1 MVHSQYLRIYL
12 LVLTQRNMRRSLK
25 GAMHS
30 KTMWFSLA
38 MVVLGSVY
46 DNFSYLQNVI
56 DPKYYGSIFIGIG
69 VICAVLRFYT
79 TLPLDKK

>member
-1 MVHSQYLRIYL
+1 MKA
-12 LVLTQRNMRRSLK
+12 TAK

-38 MVVLGSVY
+38 MVILGVIY
-46 DNFSYLQNVI
+46 DNFSYLQDVI

-69 VICAVLRFYT
+69 IICAVLRFYT
-79 TLPLDKK
+79 TLPLDEK

>member
-1 MVHSQYLRIYL
+1 MQ
-12 LVLTQRNMRRSLK
+12 RSLK

-38 MVVLGSVY
+38 MVVIGSIY
-46 DNFSYLQNVI
+46 DNFSYLQDVI
-56 DPKYYGSIFIGIG
+56 NPKYYGSIFIAIG

>member
-1 MVHSQYLRIYL
+1 MKPAI
-12 LVLTQRNMRRSLK
+12 K

-38 MVVLGSVY
+38 MVILGVVY
-46 DNFSYLQNVI
+46 DNFSYLQDVI
-56 DPKYYGSIFIGIG
+56 NPKYYGSIFILIG

>member
-1 MVHSQYLRIYL
+1 
-12 LVLTQRNMRRSLK
+12 MRRTAR

-38 MVVLGSVY
+38 LMIVGAVY
-46 DNFSYLQNVI
+46 ENFSYVQNII
-56 DPKYYGSIFIGIG
+56 DPKYYGIILITIGIT
-69 VICAVLRFYT
+69 CAVLRFVT

>member
-1 MVHSQYLRIYL
+1 M
-12 LVLTQRNMRRSLK
+12 

-38 MVVLGSVY
+38 MVVLGAVY
-46 DNFSYLQNVI
+46 DNFSYLQDIIN
-56 DPKYYGSIFIGIG
+56 PKYYGSILIAIG

-79 TLPLDKK
+79 TLPLDEK

>member
-1 MVHSQYLRIYL
+1 
-12 LVLTQRNMRRSLK
+12 
-25 GAMHS
+25 
-30 KTMWFSLA
+30 MWFSLV
-38 MVVLGSVY
+38 MVILGSIY

-69 VICAVLRFYT
+69 VVCAVLRFYT

>member
-1 MVHSQYLRIYL
+1 MK
-12 LVLTQRNMRRSLK
+12 RSLQ

-38 MVVLGSVY
+38 MVILGSVY

>member
-1 MVHSQYLRIYL
+1 MQ
-12 LVLTQRNMRRSLK
+12 RSLK
-25 GAMHS
+25 GAMRS
-30 KTMWFSLA
+30 RTMWFSLA
-38 MVVLGSVY
+38 MVILGSIY

-69 VICAVLRFYT
+69 VVCAVLRFYT